1 MPDERSIEELVGD
14 IRECLPRECSC
25 HEAYKGRNLT
35 DPDCHWC
42 DYGADVSRATAALLR
57 AVARLREDLNGSR
70 HIHGLTLG
78 VQNRLREENE
88 RLRGERDEARA
99 KLAGTLTLLRLVR
112 EHEKP
117 HAPSPYDAGHRPP
130 HPEGRGP

>member
-1 MPDERSIEELVGD
+1 MPEPERSIEELVGD

-57 AVARLREDLNGSR
+57 AVARLRE
-70 HIHGLTLG
+70 
-78 VQNRLREENE
+78 
-88 RLRGERDEARA
+88 ERDEYRREWESACERERARWEQERRRA
-99 KLAGTLTLLRLVR
+99 EADRVMAER
-112 EHEKP
+112 ERR
-117 HAPSPYDAGHRPP
+117 DA
-130 HPEGRGP
+130 ETMRGMP